1 MGALSKRDAE
11 NTLNRYENVIAF
23 DEMDDENTEDW
34 GLNDPPYLM
43 MARVAEM
50 WISGE
55 LKQGIKKYF
64 FKKFLDHL
72 FFVIFLT
79 KFNLHVGRDPQRAGD
94 MYNQAAESAMASMKG
109 KLSNKYY
116 MLAEEAWGEIE
127 E

>member
-55 LKQGIKKYF
+55 LKQGTKKI
-64 FKKFLDHL
+64 FKKNFFDHL
-72 FFVIFLT
+72 FLFSSQNSIYMQAEIHKEQVICIIKL
-79 KFNLHVGRDPQRAGD
+79 Q
-94 MYNQAAESAMASMKG
+94 NQQ
-109 KLSNKYY
+109 
-116 MLAEEAWGEIE
+116 WHP
-127 E
+127 

>member
-1 MGALSKRDAE
+1 LGALSKRDAE

-55 LKQGIKKYF
+55 LKQG
-64 FKKFLDHL
+64 
-72 FFVIFLT
+72 
-79 KFNLHVGRDPQRAGD
+79 RDPQRAGD

>member
-55 LKQGIKKYF
+55 LKQGIRNIF
-64 FKKFLDHL
+64 SKKFFDQL
-72 FFVIFLT
+72 FFGYFPHKIQFKCRPRST
-79 KFNLHVGRDPQRAGD
+79 
-94 MYNQAAESAMASMKG
+94 ESR
-109 KLSNKYY
+109 
-116 MLAEEAWGEIE
+116 
-127 E
+127 